1 MEKITNIYS
10 NDLSN
15 LKKKKSFQKKYLSQK
30 GIRPKKNKLVK
41 KNIFVKKMVFFI
53 KKHVKMTL
61 YETKRNIYKK
71 KDPKK

>member
-1 MEKITNIYS
+1 MFVPIWKS
-10 NDLSN
+10 VKS
-15 LKKKKSFQKKYLSQK
+15 KKKKKIVSKKIFIPKRNSSKKQKKL
-30 GIRPKKNKLVK
+30 LK